1 MPAVIE
7 AKADLA
13 ELAERLRTVAEA
25 LKRLRAGNPSFSEEI
40 ERLRE
45 EIRYIAAKLRGDC
58 PPL

>member
-7 AKADLA
+7 AKADLV

-25 LKRLRAGNPSFSEEI
+25 LKRLSADNPSFCKEI
-40 ERLRE
+40 ARLRE

-58 PPL
+58 PTL